1 MSLLATHP
9 MRAQTT
15 SVVAPKSKGRLA
27 HGDCR
32 LCHGVHA
39 NMRLTKASPKK
50 TSMVSPLHSEFDTAC
65 LYCHQGP
72 SLPATDQGASKLSM
86 WSGSGS
92 SHFDGPFLDRAKG
105 YVRVVDM
112 GPRHSPLLRAECTGC
127 HDMHAKDQPANL
139 LSTAFDAFGK
149 PMKVKPTTIAQTCF
163 GCHAGQEAVR
173 IPRADHDLGTLFQPS
188 AVSAHRPGEK
198 GTGRFELPS
207 LRLGLTKR
215 SLDCTSCHDNPNP
228 AGPRG
233 PHASPFPHL
242 LKASYGRE
250 GDVGM
255 VGDRMNDLC
264 FTCHDR
270 TSILS
275 NQSFPWHAQHVA
287 GFTAASKVVGP
298 ATLRPSSRQTQV
310 AGVGFRGLSAGSG
323 SSAGVGQPAACATCH
338 DPHGSVK
345 YPALIAFDKNV
356 VTRSSVGAIDYQRSG
371 LGHGTCTL
379 SCHGYDHVQ
388 TRY

>member
-1 MSLLATHP
+1 MK
-9 MRAQTT
+9 AQ
-15 SVVAPKSKGRLA
+15 VANAVAPKSKGRVA

-39 NMRLTKASPKK
+39 TMRLTKVSPRKANI
-50 TSMVSPLHSEFDTAC
+50 VSPLHSELDTAC
-65 LYCHQGP
+65 LVCHQGP
-72 SLPATDQGASKLSM
+72 SNLATDQGASKLSM

-92 SHFDGPFLDRAKG
+92 SHFDGPFLDRAKS

-112 GPRHSPLLRAECTGC
+112 GPRHSPLLRAQCTGC

-149 PMKVKPTTIAQTCF
+149 PMKVKPTTIAQICF
-163 GCHAGQEAVR
+163 GCHAGPEAVR
-173 IPRADHDLGTLFQPS
+173 IPRADHDLGTLFQPG
-188 AVSAHRPGEK
+188 AVSAHRPGALSA
-198 GTGRFELPS
+198 TRLELPS

-215 SLDCTSCHDNPNP
+215 SLDCSSCHDNPSP
-228 AGPRG
+228 TGPRG

-250 GDVGM
+250 GDVGL
-255 VGDRMNDLC
+255 VGERMNELC
-264 FTCHDR
+264 FSCHDR
-270 TSILS
+270 TSILG

-287 GFTAASKVVGP
+287 GFTAASKMAGS
-298 ATLRPSSRQTQV
+298 AALRSTSKPVLGSGS
-310 AGVGFRGLSAGSG
+310 VGFRGLNVGSG
-323 SSAGVGQPAACATCH
+323 SGVGQPAACATCH

-345 YPALIAFDKNV
+345 YPALISFDKNV
-356 VTRSSVGAIDYQRSG
+356 VTRSSVGAIDFQRAG